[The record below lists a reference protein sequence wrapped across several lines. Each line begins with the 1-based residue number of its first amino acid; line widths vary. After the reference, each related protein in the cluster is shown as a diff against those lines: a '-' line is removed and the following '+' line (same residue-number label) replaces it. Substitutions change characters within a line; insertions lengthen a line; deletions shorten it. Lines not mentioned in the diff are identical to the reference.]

1 MRYFGKTGEY
11 LEIVEVSYKNCKV
24 LKESNESQLSL
35 LWFQEDNNKLLIDGK
50 EYTFHANQIVC
61 LTEFHK
67 VETKKVYELKLLRF
81 NRDFYCILDHDSEVG
96 CKGILYFGSAQL
108 PVFKI
113 QDSDLDQFKTV
124 WKMFEMEMDS
134 QDELQ
139 LEMLQM
145 MLKRFLIL
153 CTRVYKKETNITNV
167 DHQKADIIREFNFL
181 VELHFKTKHTVSE
194 YADLLF
200 KSPKTISNLFRKI
213 GTKTPLQFIQERIL
227 LEARRLLRYTRKPIS
242 DIAYELGYIDLQ
254 TFSRFFKKQE
264 GHSPTE
270 YREMA

>member
-11 LEIVEVSYKNCKV
+11 LEIVGVSNKNCKV
-24 LKESNESQLSL
+24 LKESRESQLSL

-50 EYTFHANQIVC
+50 EHTFQANQIVC

-67 VETKKVYELKLLRF
+67 VETIKVYELKLLRF

-108 PVFKI
+108 PTFKI
-113 QDSDLDQFKTV
+113 PDSDLDQFKTV

-153 CTRVYKKETNITNV
+153 CTRVYKKEANITNV
-167 DHQKADIIREFNFL
+167 DNQKADIIREFNFL
-181 VELHFKTKHTVSE
+181 VEQHFKTKHTVSE
-194 YADLLF
+194 YADLLY

-213 GTKTPLQFIQERIL
+213 GAKTPLQFIQERIL
-227 LEARRLLRYTRKPIS
+227 LESRRLLRYTRKPIS
-242 DIAYELGYIDLQ
+242 DIAYELGYVDLQ

-264 GHSPTE
+264 GHSPSE

>member
-242 DIAYELGYIDLQ
+242 DIAYELGYVDLQ